1 MIMRASST
9 ASLVKFRRLIWS
21 YYRAHGRAM
30 PWRARITPY
39 RITVSEIMLQQTQV
53 ERVTKKFPE
62 FIAAFPDFRAL
73 AYAPLPRVLR
83 AWQGMG
89 YNRRAVS
96 LTRIAERVL
105 REFGGRLPRDPAVL
119 ESLPGI
125 GHATAN
131 SIAAFAFNAPVAF
144 IETNIRRVFI
154 HHFFPNRKN
163 VSDKEIMPLIEAA
176 LDHTGPR
183 EWYWALMD
191 YGAMLGRELGREN
204 PNRRSVHYVR
214 QPKFEGSVRQVRGAV
229 LKQLIRKSALS
240 VAELRRAT
248 GARGT
253 RLKKALAGLA
263 AAGLVRKIG
272 ARYRIKNAR
281 P

>member
-1 MIMRASST
+1 MPSGA
-9 ASLVKFRRLIWS
+9 AVKRFQRLIWS

-30 PWRARITPY
+30 PWRTRITPY
-39 RITVSEIMLQQTQV
+39 RIVVSEIMLQQTQV
-53 ERVTKKFPE
+53 ERVVKKFPE
-62 FIAAFPDFRAL
+62 FVAAFPNFRAL
-73 AYAPLPRVLR
+73 AHAPLSRVLR
-83 AWQGMG
+83 VWQGMG

-96 LTRIAERVL
+96 LTRTAERVL
-105 REFGGRLPRDPAVL
+105 REFRGKLPRDPAVL

-144 IETNIRRVFI
+144 IETNIRRAFI
-154 HHFFPNRKN
+154 HHFFPNRN
-163 VSDKEIMPLIEAA
+163 SVSDKEIMPLVEAA
-176 LDHTGPR
+176 LDRRRPR

-191 YGAMLGRELGREN
+191 YGAHLRQGYGGQAN
-204 PNRRSVHYVR
+204 PNRRSAHYTR
-214 QPKFEGSVRQVRGAV
+214 QSKFEGSVRQVRGAILRV
-229 LKQLIRKSALS
+229 LVKKPLS
-240 VAELRRAT
+240 SAELQRAA
-248 GARGT
+248 GGDVV

-263 AAGLVRKIG
+263 ADGLVHKIG